1 MGTIQ
6 FIVEGAMTEALE
18 RRLNALCRVKYR
30 LPVIG
35 GYVVEAE
42 EDDALR
48 KQVREVEGVTQIH
61 EIARIAAQMH
71 RASAAVR
78 AQTQSTGEASARN
91 GAAALSGRGVT
102 IAVLDTGVAPV
113 DDLVTPRNRIVAF
126 ADFVNGRKMPY
137 DDNAHGTHVAA
148 IAAGNGVRSGG
159 KYAGIAPGAN
169 IAAVKI
175 LDEEGKGSAADVLA
189 GVQWVI
195 DNHERYN
202 IRVANLSIGTADVGS
217 ADPLVRAVEAAW
229 DAGIVMLVAAGNN
242 GPAAGTVTSP
252 GNSRKVIT
260 VGASDDDKT
269 VTIWDDSVV
278 HFSGRG
284 PTAECIVKPD
294 IIAPGA
300 EITSC
305 LTNTPLS
312 DARRAA
318 LRIVSPDYVE
328 MSGTSM
334 STPLVAGAVA
344 LLLERQPGLTPN
356 DVKLLLKKSAVS
368 LRYTPNQQGWG
379 VLNVTGLLS

>member
-1 MGTIQ
+1 M
-6 FIVEGAMTEALE
+6 
-18 RRLNALCRVKYR
+18 
-30 LPVIG
+30 
-35 GYVVEAE
+35 
-42 EDDALR
+42 
-48 KQVREVEGVTQIH
+48 
-61 EIARIAAQMH
+61 EIACPSRKWL
-71 RASAAVR
+71 S
-78 AQTQSTGEASARN
+78 
-91 GAAALSGRGVT
+91 ALS
-102 IAVLDTGVAPV
+102 LYYKNCC
-113 DDLVTPRNRIVAF
+113 RNYAS
-126 ADFVNGRKMPY
+126 
-137 DDNAHGTHVAA
+137 HVAGV
-148 IAAGNGVRSGG
+148 AAGNGARSNG

-175 LDEEGKGSAADVLA
+175 LDSEGKGDAADVLA
-189 GVQWVI
+189 GVQWLI
-195 DNHERYN
+195 DNKERYN

-312 DARRAA
+312 AARRAA
-318 LRIVSPDYVE
+318 LKIVSPDYVQ

-344 LLLERQPGLTPN
+344 LLLEQNPRLTPN
-356 DVKLLLKKSAVS
+356 EVKLLLKRSAVS

-379 VLNVTGLLS
+379 LLNVAGLLS